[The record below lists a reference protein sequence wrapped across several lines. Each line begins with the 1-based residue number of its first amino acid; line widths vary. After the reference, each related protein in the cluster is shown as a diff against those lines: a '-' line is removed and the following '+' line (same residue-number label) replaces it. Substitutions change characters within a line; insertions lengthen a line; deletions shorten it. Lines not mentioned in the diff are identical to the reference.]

1 MTTER
6 RRTRQDRRNNDRV
19 VSIFAVKS
27 AVGPDMHLGQCE
39 DLAPA
44 GMSLRRPG
52 GLPLAM
58 GMPVMLW
65 FELPGYGEEIA
76 AQAVVVSDQRAGK
89 FRRTGLRF
97 ANVAPE
103 SVRKIEMFCRMRL
116 RPGAGE
122 PVAAGAWM

>member
-6 RRTRQDRRNNDRV
+6 RRTREDRRINDRV
-19 VSIFAVKS
+19 LSIFAVKS

-39 DLAPA
+39 DLAPN

-58 GMPVMLW
+58 GMPVRLW
-65 FELPGYGEEIA
+65 FELPGYGEEIS

-97 ANVAPE
+97 SNVAPDA
-103 SVRKIEMFCRMRL
+103 VRKIETFCSL
-116 RPGAGE
+116 RVRPIAGE
-122 PVAAGAWM
+122 PTSVAAWM

>member
-1 MTTER
+1 ML
-6 RRTRQDRRNNDRV
+6 
-19 VSIFAVKS
+19 SIFAVKS

-39 DLAPA
+39 DLAPN

-58 GMPVMLW
+58 GMPVRLW
-65 FELPGYGEEIA
+65 FELPGYGEEIS

-97 ANVAPE
+97 SNVAPDA
-103 SVRKIEMFCRMRL
+103 VRKIETFCSL
-116 RPGAGE
+116 RVRPIAGE
-122 PVAAGAWM
+122 PTSVAAWM